1 MLGLNICLYNNQYMQ
16 LFDLC
21 LAWNWEYDTDFVDLL
36 EKACVKQGYSVLQVK
51 ASNLSSTIE
60 ALKSD
65 EISIRVFF
73 DRASDSDPSFLALEE
88 WVIKHHI
95 IQINPRHQTFWIHD
109 KTAVHLAFL
118 ESGISTPYTYLLPSF
133 NSQPK
138 LPPLD
143 LHLLGS
149 QFTIKPATGGGG
161 GEGVVM
167 GATSLG
173 QVDLE
178 RRNNPNDKY
187 LLQAQLEPFF
197 FNDRQAW
204 FRVVVCNNVV
214 LPSWW
219 DPISHRYD
227 RVTKEEE
234 NIFKSSELVD
244 LAKRISA
251 ICKMDL
257 FSSEIAFTY
266 CGQFLVVDYVND
278 PIDLRLQSSA
288 FDGVPD
294 SIVDNITSELVT
306 IVHRNLS

>member
-1 MLGLNICLYNNQYMQ
+1 
-16 LFDLC
+16 
-21 LAWNWEYDTDFVDLL
+21 
-36 EKACVKQGYSVLQVK
+36 
-51 ASNLSSTIE
+51 
-60 ALKSD
+60 
-65 EISIRVFF
+65 
-73 DRASDSDPSFLALEE
+73 
-88 WVIKHHI
+88 
-95 IQINPRHQTFWIHD
+95 
-109 KTAVHLAFL
+109 
-118 ESGISTPYTYLLPSF
+118 
-133 NSQPK
+133 
-138 LPPLD
+138 
-143 LHLLGS
+143 
-149 QFTIKPATGGGG
+149 
-161 GEGVVM
+161 
-167 GATSLG
+167 
-173 QVDLE
+173 
-178 RRNNPNDKY
+178 
-187 LLQAQLEPFF
+187 
-197 FNDRQAW
+197 
-204 FRVVVCNNVV
+204 VVVCNNVV